1 LSGVARKVVVI
12 RGIFT
17 NIFFWRRKMSSRN
30 KEEIAGIVRNTL
42 ITKYG
47 YQVEGDYVRKPIS
60 DNYGIGFYHKGE
72 DTLCICVYHCE
83 GLQFSPKQKSII
95 LEVLSRKEFQESYNE
110 AVDGDSSDG
119 KAEIWSSLNINVFDG
134 WEDQDIADWI
144 VKLFEHFITTVTLLE
159 LT

>member
-1 LSGVARKVVVI
+1 
-12 RGIFT
+12 
-17 NIFFWRRKMSSRN
+17 MSNRN

-60 DNYGIGFYHKGE
+60 DNYGIGFYHTDK
-72 DTLCICVYHCE
+72 DTLCICIYHRE
-83 GLQFSPKQKSII
+83 GTQFAPKQKGII
-95 LEVLSRKEFQESYNE
+95 LEVLARKEFQDCYSE
-110 AVDGDSSDG
+110 ATDGRSTDDRS
-119 KAEIWSSLNINVFDG
+119 EIWSALMINAFDG
-134 WEDQDIADWI
+134 WKNQDVADWI